1 MPRSS
6 LSARNGK
13 KAAKKGLKKSNFSL
27 KLAKKT
33 PRAPQKPKKPVTLSI
48 PLKTRSF
55 HKRTSNNTTLTFVG
69 FLQKTR
75 GYATKIVSSIRNSR
89 PQVTKAQISIQ
100 EHHRRY
106 TVAAVVVLGALGMI
120 FAVRSILAVAE
131 TRVVSSQ
138 ADWEAGEFWNNTL
151 DTATTPGSLTIKSG
165 GVGTWD
171 ASTPGFPENLR
182 GNYGLASE
190 PADIGTDLTT
200 DGSYVYMI
208 VGGRQPDFFR
218 YNPDTNTWKQLADA
232 PTPFLYSSAI
242 TYYDGAIYAI
252 NGNDGLST
260 TDATGA
266 FFKYD
271 IYTDTWSTLSNA
283 PDVWGSTSAQ
293 GGADIESGNN
303 GKLYAVQGGGQSGF
317 FIYDTQTNAWSSG
330 TSVPDP
336 VNATTSHPLIFSDT
350 AFTIGSDTYC
360 TTGCIYS
367 VLGSNRFFFRYDLA
381 LEQWFTN
388 FQNFPS
394 YTGTGNIAAGSA
406 MAFDNTNDDIYV
418 FNGGNTEFVKYDV
431 NTISG
436 SGGTWD
442 ANAAATENTQ
452 RATAAG
458 ASMIYL
464 NGYVYATLG
473 GVPEFVRY
481 DVGTPKWDAII
492 TQAATSTTGDNLIA
506 YVPNGADCSDAS
518 GCLFVAQA
526 NAAAPIRRYLIGAR
540 TWAASV
546 SSTPAALSTG
556 SAMCYDGSGNLF
568 IVRGGGST
576 NTQVYNFPINAALD
590 QAFSTLTAPAAAG
603 AGADIACTADNRFYL
618 LHGNGGVL
626 FSYYDGQALPSPTFA
641 AENAINANGE
651 PYLNVSYG
659 AALASNRTDV
669 ADATDVYAL
678 IGNGRGVLLKFN
690 IAGDTWD
697 ELTNMPTAPGTN
709 VAGAQYTN
717 TMVYDRTDN
726 LYVFPGKMS
735 KEVWRYDMS
744 GNSWSRAADAPVRL
758 GRSHGVTHGNAAGTM
773 YLMRGENFN
782 GIHKFNFETDAYI
795 PAATWVS
802 APMDLHYVSSFTSLT
817 SNATLNGN
825 TIDFSTRSS
834 DDGASWSA
842 WASVSGTTI
851 ASAANRYIQ
860 VKAQLNSAAGDD
872 APVLDDFTIT
882 YEKDSTAPANPTVS
896 AWTSSAKTTTLA
908 TPATTFATNPY
919 FEFTPPAQTESPIS
933 GYYVA
938 WTSGASCST
947 FNPSTSE
954 DYFQTGTTYTVNS
967 SVVNGTQYCL
977 RVATKDVAGN
987 VSSAANLL
995 LYTYTGISPAATRQW
1010 SSQADFAY
1018 TGTTA
1023 TDVNTNASSGTALQ
1037 LSAVSNGAWS
1047 SEAPLPAAVSNGAA
1061 IVGDGNGSLYILRG
1075 AGQQTF
1081 YHYNINTK
1089 VITAKTNYGAAVNT
1103 GASAVFVSSG
1113 ATGCADASGCVFATR
1128 GATTT
1133 EWRRYDITANTWT
1146 AASPGAGSLTVL
1158 PLTAANGASLAYN
1171 GSDTIYFLG
1180 GSTAPSTR
1188 FYSYNLGTGVWT
1200 QRSDVDQTVGLGGA
1214 LSYVPTNIGACTA
1227 AGGCVY
1233 ATRGNNTSHFWKGTI
1248 ASSGAVTWSYTTNI
1262 PVWTGDGAAI
1272 RRVGSYLYLIRGTA
1286 SNGFY
1291 RFDLSTSTW
1300 TSMPTLPT
1308 IKGQGSE
1315 QGLAYDTATNT
1326 LYSLRGYNVEATVLA
1341 FDITRN
1347 LWKGTAIPHG
1357 FSTAGFST
1365 GTMAYDT
1372 QTGYVYAGRG
1382 VTFSDWWQLN
1392 PTTNAWL
1399 RKADVPHTL
1408 STGADAEYVNH
1419 GTDSYDGVYVLTG
1432 NEAQGDNVGFFYRY
1446 NPTTDV
1452 WTRLAN
1458 TPGEPTAGA
1467 DLVWDGTNTIYTA
1480 QGGTTAYYKYV
1491 ISTNTWSTVASTIP
1505 VLNGSGSCAVRI
1517 NVSGTDYIY
1526 LTRANSQANIYR
1538 FNIGTETWD
1547 AAATV
1552 ESAPAVLVGADA
1564 CVADGQGNILV
1575 PQGTTN
1581 TNMYVLD
1588 PDGDSNGVWT
1598 TRAVPQT
1605 YTNGQL
1611 VMTTNNVILG
1621 NRGTST
1627 SAIDR
1632 YIVATASTGYEDFG
1646 QWTSEILD
1654 FGAGLYG
1661 FGGIAVNAAEATN
1674 TTMTVETRT
1683 CSDAGC
1689 AASATDSHWGS
1700 WTAVTNTHPVGT
1712 VKTSTVA
1719 STLARYGQARI
1730 TFRSDQVATPTIY
1743 DVTWS
1748 SYTDGTDPTN
1758 PVSAGAYTDNGKTVS
1773 INPGDWTNDATPYFE
1788 WTGSD
1793 NAGGIGLEGFYVYF
1807 GTDNS
1812 CTDPSGAAC
1821 NASNLAH
1828 VSGSHYYA
1836 VAGDGVTGSWNAAS
1850 QSSTALTSGTYYLK
1864 IMSRDRNANVTDAAV
1879 TGFTF
1884 QVDVANP
1891 SAPGSIVAT
1900 PAGYSSL
1907 NSFGFTWT
1915 AGSDTGGSGIN
1926 QYCYTTEGPGATE
1939 TCVSAATL
1947 SIANIQAY
1955 QARANVF
1962 KVRSRDLAGNYSS
1975 AYAPVNY
1982 YFSGNTP
1989 AAPQGLVVTPTSQTD
2004 NNTFSFSWGLP
2015 SSCLGQT
2022 PCDAA
2027 DILRYCYT
2035 LNELPSADTCG
2046 YNTAG
2051 SATPSPDG
2059 GWTTTTQTA
2068 DRSLAAFSAATKQG
2082 TNTFYL
2088 IAADAIGNIDYTAV
2102 ASVDFTFTS
2111 TAPGAPGSVQAID
2124 SSDRSTKRYSVT
2136 LTWDEPTDKGSG
2148 VEQYAIYR
2156 CTKESATATNCD
2168 GPSTTD
2174 EPPTNYSRIA
2184 TNKTLGYLDLG
2195 LDSTKVYAYFLR
2207 AVGTGGALSGNSSI
2221 VAEQPEGRFTSP
2233 PPIVEGPI
2241 VAPDSFAAVV
2251 TWRTERTA
2259 SSFVEFGT
2267 TVDALSKEQ
2276 GTATQIDAHEVRVTG
2291 LQPKTTYFFR
2301 VKSIDI
2307 DENIAYSSIGQF
2319 TTLEAP
2325 RVENVKITDIRL
2337 NDAIISWTSTK
2348 EATAIIQYGPTTDY
2362 GFTYTAASGFSST
2375 HTVKLEN
2382 LKDSTTY
2389 HFRLEGVDRA
2399 DNPIA
2404 SDDYNFTTLTFP
2416 KILTVSAENKA
2427 EGQTEVKWTTNVQT
2441 TSEVEYYNENAAPK
2455 TQGNSSLVREHSI
2468 LVFGLEDAT
2477 EYKFKVRGRDQ
2488 FGYEAVSGENKFRT
2502 LEDTTPPVISEVKSE
2517 SNTVGSGDAAKI
2529 QIIVS
2534 WKTNEPTS
2542 SQVQYGE
2549 GLSGSSYSAETDENA
2564 ERVRDHLVVIGGLT
2578 PAKTYHFRVVSKD
2591 KAGNESKSQGYSIL
2605 TSRARQSFLQIVIG
2619 NLEDT
2624 FSWLGGVG
2632 NLFGG

>member
-13 KAAKKGLKKSNFSL
+13 KVTKKGPKKSKFSL

-33 PRAPQKPKKPVTLSI
+33 TRTTLKPKKPVALSI
-48 PLKTRSF
+48 PQKTRSF
-55 HKRTSNNTTLTFVG
+55 HKRPMRESTWTFSGV
-69 FLQKTR
+69 LLKTR
-75 GYATKIVSSIRNSR
+75 GYGTKFVSSIKNSR
-89 PQVTKAQISIQ
+89 PQVAKAQASIQ
-100 EHHRRY
+100 KHHRRY
-106 TVAAVVVLGALGMI
+106 TVAAVVVLAALGMV
-120 FAVRSILAVAE
+120 FAIRSILAVAE

-138 ADWEAGEFWNNTL
+138 ADWEAGEFYNNTL
-151 DTATTPGSLTIKSG
+151 DTTSTAGSLTMKSG

-182 GNYGLASE
+182 GNYGLAS
-190 PADIGTDLTT
+190 PTASIGADLTT
-200 DGSYVYMI
+200 DGNYVYMI
-208 VGGRQPDFFR
+208 TGNRLPDFWR

-232 PTPFLYSSAI
+232 PTSFYYSSAI

-252 NGNDGLST
+252 NGHDGLTS
-260 TDATGA
+260 TDATGVLL
-266 FFKYD
+266 KYD
-271 IYTDTWSTLSNA
+271 ILTDSWSRLNDA

-293 GGADIESGNN
+293 GGADIRSGEN
-303 GKLYAVQGGGQSGF
+303 GKLYAVQGGGQTGF
-317 FIYDTQTNAWSSG
+317 FIYDTQTGTWSTG
-330 TSVPDP
+330 TSTPDP
-336 VNATTSHPLIFSDT
+336 VNNTVSHSLAYSDT
-350 AFTIGSDTYC
+350 QFTISGTDYC
-360 TTGCIYS
+360 TTGCLYA
-367 VLGSNRFFFRYDLA
+367 VLGSNRSFLRYDIA
-381 LEQWFTN
+381 LDQWFSGFADSPAFAGN
-388 FQNFPS
+388 F
-394 YTGTGNIAAGSA
+394 AAGSA
-406 MAFDNTNDDIYV
+406 LAFDSTNDDIYA
-418 FNGGNTEFVKYDV
+418 FRGGSTEFLKYDIDAIV
-431 NTISG
+431 G

-442 ANAAATENTQ
+442 AATGTTENTQ

-458 ASMIYL
+458 AAMVYL

-473 GVPEFVRY
+473 GVPEFTRY
-481 DVGTPKWDAII
+481 DVGNTRWDAII
-492 TQAATSTTGDNLIA
+492 TQAATSTTGDNLIVF
-506 YVPNGADCSDAS
+506 VPNGADCADAS

-526 NAAAPIRRYLIGAR
+526 NATAPIRRYSIAAR
-540 TWAASV
+540 TWAV
-546 SSTPAALSTG
+546 SAPVINTPAALSTG
-556 SAMCYDGSGNLF
+556 AAMCYDGGGNLF
-568 IVRGGGST
+568 IIRGGGGS
-576 NTQVYNFPINAALD
+576 NTQVYSYAITAAMD
-590 QAFSTLTAPAAAG
+590 GTFTTLTAPAAAG
-603 AGADIACTADNRFYL
+603 AGADIVCTADNRFYM

-626 FSYYDGQALPSPTFA
+626 FSYYNGTTIA
-641 AENAINANGE
+641 AENAINADGE
-651 PYLNVSYG
+651 PYVNVSYG

-678 IGNGRGVLLKFN
+678 IGNGRGVLLKYN

-697 ELTNMPTAPGTN
+697 ELANMPTAPGTN
-709 VAGAQYTN
+709 VSGAQFTN
-717 TMVYDRTDN
+717 AMAFDGTDN
-726 LYVFPGKMS
+726 LYVFPGKYS

-744 GNSWSRAADAPVRL
+744 ANGWSRAADAPVRL
-758 GRSHGVTHGNAAGTM
+758 GRSHGVTRGNAAGAM
-773 YLMRGENFN
+773 YLLRGENWNSIF
-782 GIHKFNFETDAYI
+782 KFNFETDSYI
-795 PAATWVS
+795 PSATWVS
-802 APMDLHYVSSFTSLT
+802 APMDLHFVSSFTSLT

-825 TIDFSTRSS
+825 TIDFSTRTS

-872 APVLDDFTIT
+872 APVLQDFTIT

-896 AWTSSAKTTTLA
+896 GWTSSAKTTVIT

-919 FEFTPPAQTESPIS
+919 FEFTPAAQTESPIS

-977 RVATKDVAGN
+977 RIATKDVAGN
-987 VSSAANLL
+987 VSSPENLF

-1010 SSQADFAY
+1010 STQADFTY

-1023 TDVNTNASSGTALQ
+1023 SGVDTNTSSGTALA
-1037 LSAVSNGAWS
+1037 LNSVTNGDWTN
-1047 SEAPLPAAVSNGAA
+1047 EASLPATVGTGASIIHDNA
-1061 IVGDGNGSLYILRG
+1061 DSIFILRG
-1075 AGQQTF
+1075 TNTQTF
-1081 YHYNINTK
+1081 YQYSISSKTYTTK
-1089 VITAKTNYGAAVNT
+1089 ANYGANVTT
-1103 GASAVFVSSG
+1103 GSSMVFVASG
-1113 ATGCADASGCVFATR
+1113 ATGCADAGGCIFATR
-1128 GATTT
+1128 GNAQT
-1133 EWRRYDITANTWT
+1133 EWRRFDITANTWT
-1146 AASPGAGSLTVL
+1146 AAGALTVL
-1158 PLTAANGASLAYN
+1158 PIAAGSGSSFAYN
-1171 GSDTIYFLG
+1171 GTDTIYYLA

-1188 FYSYNLGTGVWT
+1188 FYSYNLGTGLWT
-1200 QRSDVDQTVGLGGA
+1200 QRSDVDQAVG
-1214 LSYVPTNIGACTA
+1214 
-1227 AGGCVY
+1227 AGGTLSFVPNGTGGCSASGGCLY
-1233 ATRGNNTSHFWKGTI
+1233 ATRGSNTTHFWKGLV
-1248 ASSGAVTWSYTTNI
+1248 AANGSVSWSYVRNPPLPI
-1262 PVWTGDGAAI
+1262 GDGTAL
-1272 RRVGSYLYLIRGTA
+1272 RRAGAYLYLLRGGI
-1286 SNGFY
+1286 SNEFWRY
-1291 RFDLSTSTW
+1291 DIAANTW
-1300 TSMPTLPT
+1300 SSLPNMPVNNN
-1308 IKGQGSE
+1308 QGSE
-1315 QGLAYDTATNT
+1315 QGLAYVSATNT
-1326 LYSLRGYNVEATVLA
+1326 LYTLRGYSEYSMFS
-1341 FDITRN
+1341 FDIERN
-1347 LWKGTAIPHG
+1347 LWKNTGLPHG
-1357 FSTAGFST
+1357 YTSNGFS
-1365 GTMAYDT
+1365 GGAMSYDT
-1372 QTGYVYAGRG
+1372 QTGMVYAARG
-1382 VTFSDWWQLN
+1382 QTHSEWWQ
-1392 PTTNAWL
+1392 
-1399 RKADVPHTL
+1399 
-1408 STGADAEYVNH
+1408 
-1419 GTDSYDGVYVLTG
+1419 
-1432 NEAQGDNVGFFYRY
+1432 Y

-1452 WTRLAN
+1452 WTKKADAPHTITTGADADYVNHSTDSYDGIYMLTGAEAQGDNIGYFFRYNPTTDMWTRLAN
-1458 TPGEPTAGA
+1458 MTVEPGAGA
-1467 DLVWDGTNTIYTA
+1467 DLTWDGANALY
-1480 QGGTTAYYKYV
+1480 TTAGGGSSTTYYKYT
-1491 ISTNTWSTVASTIP
+1491 ISTNTWSSVASTIP
-1505 VLNGSGSCAVRI
+1505 VAPSTGSCAVRI
-1517 NVSGTDYIY
+1517 NVGGTDYIY
-1526 LTRANSQANIYR
+1526 LTRANTQSNVYR

-1547 AAATV
+1547 VAATV
-1552 ESAPAVLVGADA
+1552 ENAPGTIVSADGCVG
-1564 CVADGQGNILV
+1564 DGQGNILF
-1575 PQGTTN
+1575 PRGTASTEL
-1581 TNMYVLD
+1581 YVLD
-1588 PDGDSNGVWT
+1588 PDGDANGVWT
-1598 TRAVPQT
+1598 TRSVLQT
-1605 YTNGQL
+1605 YSGGDMI
-1611 VMTTNNVILG
+1611 MTANNVILA
-1621 NRGTST
+1621 NRGTNT

-1632 YIVATASTGYEDFG
+1632 YVVATASTGYEDFG

-1661 FGGIAVNAAEATN
+1661 YGGLAVNAAEATN
-1674 TTMTVETRT
+1674 ATMLVETRT
-1683 CSDAGC
+1683 CSDSGC
-1689 AASATDSHWGS
+1689 AASATDTDWGA

-1712 VKTSTVA
+1712 VDTSTVA
-1719 STLARYGQARI
+1719 STLARYGQVRI
-1730 TFRSDQVATPTIY
+1730 TFRSDQVSTPTVY

-1758 PVSAGAYTDNGKTVS
+1758 PVSASAYTDNGKTVT
-1773 INPGDWTNDATPYFE
+1773 ITPGNWTSDATPYFE
-1788 WTGSD
+1788 WTASD

-1864 IMSRDRNANVTDAAV
+1864 IMARDRNSNITDAAAA
-1879 TGFTF
+1879 GFTY
-1884 QVDVANP
+1884 QVDITNP
-1891 SAPGSIVAT
+1891 GAPGSIVAT

-1926 QYCYTTEGPGATE
+1926 QYCYTTEGPGAVE

-1947 SIANIQAY
+1947 SVANIQAY

-1962 KVRSRDLAGNYSS
+1962 KVRSRDAAGNYSS
-1975 AYAPVNY
+1975 AYVSVNY

-2015 SSCLGQT
+2015 SNCLGQT
-2022 PCDAA
+2022 PCDEA

-2035 LNELPSADTCG
+2035 LNELPSATACG
-2046 YNTAG
+2046 FNTAG

-2059 GWTTTTQTA
+2059 GWTTSSQTA
-2068 DRSLAAFSAATKQG
+2068 NRSLPAFSAATKQG

-2088 IAADAIGNIDYTAV
+2088 IAADAIGNIDYTAF
-2102 ASVDFTFTS
+2102 ATVDFTFTS

-2148 VEQYAIYR
+2148 VEEYAMYR

-2168 GPSTTD
+2168 SPSTTD
-2174 EPPTNYSRIA
+2174 EPPTNYERIA
-2184 TNKTLGYLDLG
+2184 TTQNLGYLDLG

-2207 AVGTGGALSGNSSI
+2207 AVGTGGALSGNSSV
-2221 VAEQPEGRFTSP
+2221 VAEQPEGRYTTP
-2233 PPIVEGPI
+2233 PAITEGPI
-2241 VAPDSFAAVV
+2241 VLPDSFAAVV

-2307 DENIAYSSIGQF
+2307 DENTAYSSIGQF

-2325 RVENVKITDIRL
+2325 RVENVKITDVRL
-2337 NDAIISWTSTK
+2337 NDAIISWTTTK
-2348 EATAIIQYGPTTDY
+2348 ESTAVIQYGPTTDY
-2362 GFTYTAASGFSST
+2362 GFTFTAANSFSTT

-2382 LKDSTTY
+2382 LRDGTTY
-2389 HFRLEGVDRA
+2389 HMRLEGEDRA
-2399 DNPIA
+2399 ENPIA

-2441 TSEVEYYNENAAPK
+2441 TSEVEYYNETSAPK

-2477 EYKFKVRGRDQ
+2477 EYTFKVRGRDQ

-2534 WKTNEPTS
+2534 WKTNEPTT

-2549 GLSGSSYSAETDENA
+2549 GLAGSSYSAETDENA

-2624 FSWLGGVG
+2624 FSWLGGIG